1 MGKAVGRWS
10 AAGGSDESAIM
21 GYFELVMA
29 GLAGSPH
36 MLSCTVLAIT
46 RIIYEFKGKATL
58 ILSLDLQIRGSY
70 FNTHRKKK
78 KEKKIFF
85 LLFLNLS

>member
-1 MGKAVGRWS
+1 MYFSFILNQQAILCTKEVAEKARSAAYNLLVEMGKAVGRWS
-10 AAGGSDESAIM
+10 AAGGSNESAIM

-58 ILSLDLQIRGSY
+58 I
-70 FNTHRKKK
+70 
-78 KEKKIFF
+78 
-85 LLFLNLS
+85 